1 MPQKESWG
9 LQIYQLHVNTKML
22 DSVTSVATMLKF
34 QVGNIVEFK
43 DQDPTQPRGISK
55 YYYGT
60 EDNHPIFK

>member
-34 QVGNIVEFK
+34 QVGNILEFK
-43 DQDPTQPRGISK
+43 DQDPTKAIKRQ
-55 YYYGT
+55 
-60 EDNHPIFK
+60 